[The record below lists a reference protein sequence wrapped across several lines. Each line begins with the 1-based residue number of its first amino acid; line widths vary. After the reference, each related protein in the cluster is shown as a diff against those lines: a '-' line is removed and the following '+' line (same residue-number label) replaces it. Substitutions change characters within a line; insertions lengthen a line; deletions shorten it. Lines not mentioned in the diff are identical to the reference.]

1 MSEEPTRQPRSE
13 EDYGEMIMQL
23 VKANTLGDAYN
34 RISQLTAIHP
44 LVWARTDNGQ
54 IEASADLT
62 VGVTFQLIRF
72 LEGRG
77 IR

>member
-1 MSEEPTRQPRSE
+1 MSDEPTRQPRSE

-44 LVWARTDNGQ
+44 LVWARTDSGQ
-54 IEASADLT
+54 LEAAPDLT
-62 VGVTFQLIRF
+62 VGATFQVIRF
-72 LEGRG
+72 LEARPL
-77 IR
+77 R